1 MTEQSRS
8 GWIALARIMRPQGR
22 KGEVL
27 AELLTD
33 YELDTQFRAGR
44 LVSLAKSGATQP
56 PPSSEPL
63 AIEEHW
69 LPVGKN
75 AGRIV
80 LKLAGHDT
88 ISQAELLSGLQ
99 VMVPASELPSLEEDT
114 YYVSDLVGCTLFNG
128 DQPAGLVVDVQFAM
142 SPDGK
147 TRLPEAAP
155 LLGIQLL
162 NSPADDDPILVPFVL
177 AHLESVDLAAK
188 RITMNL
194 PEGLLDQPETIAD

>member
-1 MTEQSRS
+1 
-8 GWIALARIMRPQGR
+8 MRPQGR

-44 LVSLAKSGATQP
+44 LISLAKSEATQP
-56 PPSSEPL
+56 APSSVPL

-99 VMVPASELPSLEEDT
+99 VMVPAAELPSLDADT

-155 LLGIQLL
+155 LLGIQLP
-162 NSPADDDPILVPFVL
+162 NAPADEDPILVPFVL
-177 AHLESVDLAAK
+177 AHLESVDLAAR

-194 PEGLLDQPETIAD
+194 PEGLLDQPEAITD

>member
-44 LVSLAKSGATQP
+44 LISLAKPDATQP
-56 PPSSEPL
+56 TPSSVPL

-80 LKLAGHDT
+80 LKLAGHDS

-99 VMVPASELPSLEEDT
+99 VMVPAAELPSLEEDT

-162 NSPADDDPILVPFVL
+162 NSPADEDPILVPFVL
-177 AHLESVDLAAK
+177 AHLQSVDLAAK

-194 PEGLLDQPETIAD
+194 PEGLLDQPEAIAD